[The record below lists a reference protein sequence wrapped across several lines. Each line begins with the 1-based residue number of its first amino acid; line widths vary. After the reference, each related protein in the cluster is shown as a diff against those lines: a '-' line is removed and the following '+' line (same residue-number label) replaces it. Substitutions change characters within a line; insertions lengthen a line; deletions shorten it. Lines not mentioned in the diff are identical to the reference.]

1 MQAEQPIIDRVQRR
15 QLKCYGHL
23 LRMEDGRWPK
33 KIYQWT
39 PHGRRRK
46 GRPQQ
51 SWKNQVTDFMR
62 SRGMKEDM
70 AEDRRLWR
78 FEMDR
83 QLSSIDPIN
92 NNIQQNNF
100 KYNNIN

>member
-1 MQAEQPIIDRVQRR
+1 
-15 QLKCYGHL
+15 
-23 LRMEDGRWPK
+23 
-33 KIYQWT
+33 
-39 PHGRRRK
+39 
-46 GRPQQ
+46 
-51 SWKNQVTDFMR
+51 MR